1 MALASSP
8 ALPLRIAA
16 AEVALGFHMT
26 DHGLDGGATS
36 QLTLDGAEHAA
47 LLSGDEYAVW
57 VLRIVASVSLVD
69 IGALDHAAG
78 EGE

>member
-1 MALASSP
+1 
-8 ALPLRIAA
+8 
-16 AEVALGFHMT
+16 
-26 DHGLDGGATS
+26 
-36 QLTLDGAEHAA
+36 
-47 LLSGDEYAVW
+47 VW